1 MDTAILPFIAQTR
14 SLVVA
19 LSEPVDEVSRSFGFG
34 IMNGLNLA
42 RTVTDL
48 VRGMNAEDRSRLESE
63 LRIRHSSELH
73 AARMDSITAEEDR
86 NQQRH
91 QIGMRQRQR
100 EIAIADEDVARR
112 NLDSVHRNARE
123 ERETAARVGSTYLQ
137 NQLRVAEF
145 GLKSRDST
153 AENARRE
160 RATNAQV
167 DASKARENTA
177 RTEEQIKREDQ
188 SRRIGRESKAERRE
202 EQLHANRL
210 AAHNKREARADE
222 LHDLEKA
229 AIRQQMELRA
239 RTAGLTQTLTGNQQG
254 FDKAMAAAGRF
265 AAANSTADPT
275 AGDAFS
281 ERFRDD
287 TGLDPSQF
295 DAALHDLGDLGADPV
310 EALAKLLENA
320 QNPDADPATLLA
332 ARYLTNL
339 LTTETDPGLDEGA
352 PIGEAVAAANAAA
365 HPAADAELEA
375 DPADRTS
382 GTEQVAASEV
392 GP

>member
-1 MDTAILPFIAQTR
+1 MDTAILVFLAPAR
-14 SLVVA
+14 RAVVA
-19 LSEPVDEVSRSFGFG
+19 LSEPVDEVSRSFGVG

-42 RTVTDL
+42 RLASDI
-48 VRGMNAEDRSRLESE
+48 VRGLNAEDRSRLESE
-63 LRIRHSSELH
+63 LRIRQSSELH
-73 AARMDSITAEEDR
+73 AVRMGNITAEEAR

-91 QIGMRQRQR
+91 QISMLQRQR
-100 EIAIADEDVARR
+100 EIDIADEDVTRR

-123 ERETAARVGSTYLQ
+123 ERETAARVGSAYLQ
-137 NQLRVAEF
+137 NQIRVAELR
-145 GLKSRDST
+145 LKSRDST

-188 SRRIGRESKAERRE
+188 SRRSDRESKAEKRE

-229 AIRQQMELRA
+229 AIRQQMELRE

-265 AAANSTADPT
+265 AAAKSTADPT

-310 EALAKLLENA
+310 ETLAKLLENA

-332 ARYLTNL
+332 ARYVTNL

-365 HPAADAELEA
+365 QPAADAQLDT

-382 GTEQVAASEV
+382 ATEQVAASEV